1 MISPPFLRSSASRG
15 LLLVLGL
22 FVVAIATLGVWF
34 FGLQKDHIR
43 TDARNG
49 LQVIA
54 DLKVESIRRWRQERL
69 GDAQWIFEASNF
81 PSRVRDYLARGDDEI
96 RRTELVRW
104 MEGWRRTSLYSRL
117 LLLDPE
123 LQVRLAVPA
132 VAAALEPVSAAAART
147 ALRERRIVL
156 ADLHRE
162 SAGGVVAMD
171 LLVPLVVGN
180 GSGIPVGVLVFE
192 IDPSRFIFPHIQTWP
207 TPSKTGET
215 LLVRRDGEDVVYL
228 NTLRHRPDT
237 ALKVRV
243 PTSRRE
249 LPAVRAALGE
259 ESVVEGVDYRDE
271 PVLAALRA
279 VPDSPWF
286 LVAKQDLAEID
297 APVRQ
302 WAWLVGG
309 AVLVLTG
316 AAATGTGFLWRTREV
331 HHSREQM
338 AERVRSEAALRESK
352 ARLDLALD
360 AARMGVWRY
369 EVATQ
374 RRDYDERACRLLG
387 IDRASFDG
395 TSERFYQHLHPAD
408 RPVVQAALK
417 RTIEDGAPYD
427 IAYRAVWADGTVR
440 HLAARGTLERDD
452 TGRPRRLN
460 GLLWDVTEMR
470 LAEEAARAGE
480 AELRALYAAMT
491 EMVAM
496 HEVVTDAAGRPVDY
510 RILDCNAAYE
520 RITGIPRA
528 RAVGTLASELYGTG
542 APPYLDVYARVG
554 LTGEPTRLETYFP
567 PMRKHFSISVVSPE
581 RGRFATVTDDITER
595 KHAEQAIREA
605 SERLIEAQRIAGLG
619 SYVLEVSTGV
629 WTCSAILDE
638 IFGIADPA
646 YVKDVAGWLQ
656 IVHPEDREAMGRYF
670 QQEVLG
676 ARKGFD
682 RAYRIVRLNDGAE
695 RWVQGLGEL
704 VLDAQGEVMQMI
716 GMIQDITER
725 KRADEALRASEA
737 LLNET
742 GRVAKVGGWKI
753 DLDHGTLTWTRE
765 VYAIHEVEA
774 EFQPTVEKAIG
785 FYTPES
791 RVVISQ
797 AVEQAIAH
805 GEPFDLELEVVTA
818 RGRRIWV
825 QARGNASVQRG
836 KVTTVS
842 GTFQDITERRELEME
857 RELLLHELGRKNE
870 ELEGMLYVASHDLR
884 APLVNVQGFGERLQ
898 KACAELVAQGPASAA
913 ADVAS
918 PASRIVKALG
928 YIRASAGKMDGL
940 INGLLRVSR
949 VGRIAVNPQT
959 VDLERLLR
967 SVLTSLKIQAQ
978 QAGAAI
984 EIGPLP
990 PCRGDPQLLG
1000 QVVTNLLDNALK
1012 YRDPAR
1018 PLRVTVS
1025 GRIEGREVFYCVA
1038 DTGMGI
1044 AAEHQNKIWEMFHRL
1059 HPEGPAPGE
1068 GLGLKI
1074 VRRIL
1079 DRHHGRIWV
1088 ESQHGMGSR
1097 FFVALPLAD
1106 KPGSAQETPEGDLQ

>member
-1 MISPPFLRSSASRG
+1 MITSPFLRSSASRG
-15 LLLVLGL
+15 LLLIMVA
-22 FVVAIATLGVWF
+22 FVVATATLGVWF

-43 TDARNG
+43 TDARNK
-49 LQVIA
+49 LQAIA

-81 PSRVRDYLARGDDEI
+81 PSRVREYLARGDDEI
-96 RRTELVRW
+96 RRAELLRW
-104 MEGWRRTSLYSRL
+104 MEGWRRSRLYSRL
-117 LLLDPE
+117 LLLDTE

-132 VAAALEPVSAAAART
+132 GETALEPVGAAAART
-147 ALRERRIVL
+147 ALRERRIML

-162 SAGGVVAMD
+162 TTGGSVAMD
-171 LLVPLVVGN
+171 LVVPLVVGN
-180 GSGIPVGVLVFE
+180 GNGIPVGMLAFE

-207 TPSKTGET
+207 TPSATGET

-237 ALKVRV
+237 ALKLRV

-249 LPAVRAALGE
+249 LPGVRAALGE
-259 ESVVEGVDYRDE
+259 EGMVEGRDYRGE

-286 LVAKQDLAEID
+286 LVAKQDLSEID
-297 APVRQ
+297 QPVRQ

-338 AERVRSEAALRESK
+338 AQQARSEAALRESK
-352 ARLDLALD
+352 AQLDLALD

-395 TSERFYQHLHPAD
+395 TSERFYQHLHPVD

-528 RAVGTLASELYGTG
+528 RAVGTLASELYGTN

-554 LTGEPTRLETYFP
+554 LTGEPAELETYFP
-567 PMRKHFSISVVSPE
+567 PMGKHFAISIVSPQ
-581 RGRFATVTDDITER
+581 RGFFATVTTDITER
-595 KHAEQAIREA
+595 KHAEE
-605 SERLIEAQRIAGLG
+605 
-619 SYVLEVSTGV
+619 
-629 WTCSAILDE
+629 
-638 IFGIADPA
+638 
-646 YVKDVAGWLQ
+646 
-656 IVHPEDREAMGRYF
+656 
-670 QQEVLG
+670 
-676 ARKGFD
+676 
-682 RAYRIVRLNDGAE
+682 
-695 RWVQGLGEL
+695 
-704 VLDAQGEVMQMI
+704 
-716 GMIQDITER
+716 
-725 KRADEALRASEA
+725 
-737 LLNET
+737 
-742 GRVAKVGGWKI
+742 
-753 DLDHGTLTWTRE
+753 
-765 VYAIHEVEA
+765 
-774 EFQPTVEKAIG
+774 
-785 FYTPES
+785 
-791 RVVISQ
+791 
-797 AVEQAIAH
+797 
-805 GEPFDLELEVVTA
+805 
-818 RGRRIWV
+818 
-825 QARGNASVQRG
+825 
-836 KVTTVS
+836 
-842 GTFQDITERRELEME
+842 E
-857 RELLLHELGRKNE
+857 RELLLHELARKNE

-884 APLVNVQGFGERLQ
+884 APLVNVQGFGGRLE

-913 ADVAS
+913 ADAAS

-949 VGRIAVNPQT
+949 LGRVAVNLQT
-959 VDLERLLR
+959 VDMDRLVQVVRTTLE
-967 SVLTSLKIQAQ
+967 IQAQ

-984 EIGPLP
+984 ELGPLP

-1000 QVVTNLLDNALK
+1000 QVFTNLLDNALN

-1044 AAEHQNKIWEMFHRL
+1044 APEHQNKIWEMFHRL
-1059 HPEGPAPGE
+1059 YPEGPAPGE

-1079 DRHHGRIWV
+1079 DRHRGRIWV
-1088 ESQHGMGSR
+1088 ESRPGEGSR
-1097 FFVALPLAD
+1097 FYVALPLAD